1 MGKGSS
7 GISRNRAAAA
17 PPPAPVDPIADP
29 DFDVTKQKPTKA
41 NFVDNM
47 NEAQLLKEIEK
58 EDRRAASAE
67 REAEARFNSASL
79 RRTEETFEAFPGG
92 VGGSAVNSAYRR
104 MVERGTNQI
113 VQGVNAQNRADEHSR
128 TAERYRRA
136 LNDVKGTGL
145 LVHEARTARAAA
157 NGNLAGKW
165 TRTDSAF
172 VDSTFGKITGQKNG
186 DFTIGKAW
194 ARYYVHMN
202 GREIGKFEKA
212 ADAKKLIEKYAGR
225 SR

>member
-7 GISRNRAAAA
+7 GISRNRAAA
-17 PPPAPVDPIADP
+17 PPPAPVDPIVDP

-67 REAEARFNSASL
+67 READARLNSASAK
-79 RRTEETFEAFPGG
+79 RMFDTFDAFPGG
-92 VGGSAVNSAYRR
+92 VGGSAVNAAYHR
-104 MVERGTNQI
+104 MVDRGMNQVVKSVDARERAN
-113 VQGVNAQNRADEHSR
+113 DHSKK
-128 TAERYRRA
+128 AERYRRA
-136 LNDVKGTGL
+136 YDDVKGTGL

-172 VDSTFGKITGQKNG
+172 VDSTFGKIKGQKNG
-186 DFTIGKAW
+186 DFTVGYAW
-194 ARYYVHMN
+194 ASYYVHMN
-202 GREIGKFEKA
+202 GREIGKFDKA

-225 SR
+225 NR